1 MSPNHRSTSAP
12 SAFIAATL
20 SMPREVEGQRAV
32 AVRGEPGRERRVVR
46 RGRGHGGGEQRTAP
60 TAPLSAEPVGSNHVA
75 ASSRPSSA
83 VRVRGCASYVVMT
96 VVIEHETQTMTTVL
110 ESATLFLVTP
120 DTRKRMIHGAARAIG
135 TRGVGAMSLRDLAKE
150 AGVPLGS
157 TYHHFPG
164 GKAQLAEEAVTSTG
178 RQVAKL
184 VEPRGSR
191 ASRARSPPSPG
202 SGASCCVET
211 DFRTGCPVLAVA
223 TGDDPELTE
232 TARGIFASW
241 QDLMVAGAR
250 RRRRPGRAGA
260 RPGADDRRLARGRR
274 RGEPR
279 RALPGAAR
287 PGVRGADHPGAG
299 GPCFASNHPCD

>member
-1 MSPNHRSTSAP
+1 M
-12 SAFIAATL
+12 
-20 SMPREVEGQRAV
+20 
-32 AVRGEPGRERRVVR
+32 
-46 RGRGHGGGEQRTAP
+46 
-60 TAPLSAEPVGSNHVA
+60 
-75 ASSRPSSA
+75 
-83 VRVRGCASYVVMT
+83 
-96 VVIEHETQTMTTVL
+96 
-110 ESATLFLVTP
+110 TP

-184 VEPRGSR
+184 VES
-191 ASRARSPPSPG
+191 AREQG
-202 SGASCCVET
+202 IEGAIAAFTRVWRELLVET

-241 QDLMVAGAR
+241 QDLMVAGLADGGVPAER
-250 RRRRPGRAGA
+250 APVGSGGGYSKVSTGFAPDRAAPVPWEATRVWCRSQAGPHPRPRWNGRRRP
-260 RPGADDRRLARGRR
+260 RGSRSR
-274 RGEPR
+274 
-279 RALPGAAR
+279 
-287 PGVRGADHPGAG
+287 VR
-299 GPCFASNHPCD
+299 SRT

>member
-1 MSPNHRSTSAP
+1 M
-12 SAFIAATL
+12 
-20 SMPREVEGQRAV
+20 
-32 AVRGEPGRERRVVR
+32 
-46 RGRGHGGGEQRTAP
+46 
-60 TAPLSAEPVGSNHVA
+60 
-75 ASSRPSSA
+75 
-83 VRVRGCASYVVMT
+83 
-96 VVIEHETQTMTTVL
+96 
-110 ESATLFLVTP
+110 TP

-184 VEPRGSR
+184 VES
-191 ASRARSPPSPG
+191 AREQG
-202 SGASCCVET
+202 IEGAIAAFTRVWRELLVET

-241 QDLMVAGAR
+241 QDLMVAGLADGGVPAER
-250 RRRRPGRAGA
+250 APG
-260 RPGADDRRLARGRR
+260 LARMIVASLEGAVAVSRAER
-274 RGEPR
+274 SLEPLDQVS
-279 RALPGAAR
+279 AELITLVEAAR
-287 PGVRGADHPGAG
+287 SRVTDR
-299 GPCFASNHPCD
+299 CDC